1 MAVFKVI
8 DAMDAPHGGRLLRLK
23 LIDGMAPALSEI
35 KGGTFDTRDPQG
47 ESRGRLRVDGF
58 AVFGGKASSARF
70 EKTGRISVHAFGV
83 DNNPSEVSLKWEL
96 RGP

>member
-23 LIDGMAPALSEI
+23 LVDGMAPALSEI
-35 KGGTFDTRDPQG
+35 KGGTFDTRDPG
-47 ESRGRLRVDGF
+47 GDSGGRVRVDGF
-58 AVFGGKASSARF
+58 AVFGGKASTSRF
-70 EKTGRISVHAFGV
+70 EKTGRVDVQVFGV
-83 DNNPSEVSLKWEL
+83 DSNPAEIGLKWEL

>member
-8 DAMDAPHGGRLLRLK
+8 DALDAPHGGRLLRLK

-35 KGGTFDTRDPQG
+35 KGGTFDTRDPSG
-47 ESRGRLRVDGF
+47 DGGGRVRVDGF
-58 AVFGGKASSARF
+58 AVFGGKASNARF
-70 EKTGRISVHAFGV
+70 EKTGRVDVQVFGV
-83 DNNPSEVSLKWEL
+83 DNSPSEVDLKWEL